1 MWLKVKKH
9 LSVIQ
14 IIIFVVI
21 FLIWLL
27 LLSGQYID
35 SLYSSPANRG
45 AFGDKFGFANALFSA
60 LALAGVIYS
69 IILQQKELKET
80 REEFIE
86 QNFQTGFF
94 NLLKTQ
100 GEISKDIQ
108 VRFYNR
114 ADNSLK
120 EFTGKKIFNVS
131 DFYFDQQMSAMNFNF
146 YPNDQLANYHSTQF
160 HSLFVYYKIDSDTF
174 QKFKEK
180 NVIEKTK
187 ELSRI
192 FFSKI
197 HFSIS
202 HYFRHLYN
210 IFKYLENVEIE
221 RLNKASNNEEKEH
234 IKHDIKSYANLVQ
247 AQMSTGELFLIYYN
261 SLLFPKF
268 KRLLIKY
275 NVLDNLY
282 QEDLLDISHLDSDFN
297 LKSRKELFSI

>member
-1 MWLKVKKH
+1 M
-9 LSVIQ
+9 
-14 IIIFVVI
+14 
-21 FLIWLL
+21 
-27 LLSGQYID
+27 LSGQYID

-100 GEISKDIQ
+100 GEISKEITVHVCINQ
-108 VRFYNR
+108 G
-114 ADNSLK
+114 NSR
-120 EFTGKKIFNVS
+120 EDFTGKLFFNSSKYFLLEISSALKELTFPKDTIYDTITIENSEVLDIRNYHRTLYFYNVS
-131 DFYFDQQMSAMNFNF
+131 ESIFEN
-146 YPNDQLANYHSTQF
+146 
-160 HSLFVYYKIDSDTF
+160 
-174 QKFKEK
+174 FKEK
-180 NVIEKTK
+180 NHLNQAR
-187 ELSRI
+187 ELSKI

-234 IKHDIKSYANLVQ
+234 IKYDIKSYANLVQ